1 MAFSHTEAMRIH
13 SEVSHPPQQCVV
25 SQSGE
30 RRSILK
36 KTVRFS
42 LYKLQNQAKLSY
54 GARGLGCGGDRKGCK
69 GASGVLVIFCFLAW
83 ELVKQVCSVY

>member
-1 MAFSHTEAMRIH
+1 MS
-13 SEVSHPPQQCVV
+13 
-25 SQSGE
+25 SQSEE
-30 RRSILK
+30 RKSILK
-36 KTVRFS
+36 RTVRFS

-54 GARGLGCGGDRKGCK
+54 GARGLGCGGDRKGYK